1 MDPGAD
7 DAEDTDELFV
17 RPVVRIPAPLP
28 AEAAASNFEISGKRQ
43 RSQVPPPPP
52 PPRRIAQRLSSA
64 RRVAACRWD
73 PPWPGRQRCERS
85 AQCDDSAL
93 G

>member
-52 PPRRIAQRLSSA
+52 PPTAHCAASELRAPRRRMSLGPSMARATAVRAQRA
-64 RRVAACRWD
+64 V
-73 PPWPGRQRCERS
+73 
-85 AQCDDSAL
+85 
-93 G
+93 